1 MKKLTIA
8 IALTTLAS
16 GVFAQTPQSAAD
28 AQKEKAAVAQE
39 AKASK
44 TGVTTVKA
52 EKPTAP
58 KTSVAPAG
66 K

>member
-8 IALTTLAS
+8 IALTTLVS

-44 TGVTTVKA
+44 TEVKKVKS